1 MFPIQKILLA
11 ITFLYYLLD
20 SFYPVSNKDVAD
32 MRILPQ
38 LMGGILCVFCLIVS
52 LKKEIRCYK
61 NCIFSIFYLQLIYC
75 ALYIPYTAPSNTLL
89 SNILFYLKSFSA
101 IPFMFTIFYIATH
114 YKKGTN
120 YILAIYFIQATYALF
135 RLIYDKQL
143 SDASSTF
150 DSNSGFILV
159 CCIPMALIIP
169 KKLRLYVYTILVLA
183 CIASGQRSAA
193 VAALLTLPIGFK
205 CVKQYIKPSDIFIMI
220 ILGALVIYP
229 IAENAIT
236 NLLLRHQYDIESGS
250 MGSGRSI
257 FWKIVWD
264 DFWNNDMNIFIGNG
278 INSVPVILKKE
289 FGMAIGAHNG
299 WLDFLYSFGIIGVSI
314 YGLSIFNILRMNK
327 SIGIQLPEYKNI
339 LLTIFLVFLIKCTTS
354 HGYFDMTVMPMTMCI
369 AVVLSHFYS
378 SKYESDSIY

>member
-1 MFPIQKILLA
+1 
-11 ITFLYYLLD
+11 
-20 SFYPVSNKDVAD
+20 

-236 NLLLRHQYDIESGS
+236 NLLLRHQHDLESGS
-250 MGSGRSI
+250 IGSGRSI

-278 INSVPVILKKE
+278 INSVPVLLDEK

-299 WLDFLYSFGIIGVSI
+299 WLDFLYSFGIIGVII
-314 YGLSIFNILRMNK
+314 YGLSIFNIFKMNK
-327 SIGIQLPEYKNI
+327 LISTQMSEYKNI
-339 LLTIFLVFLIKCTTS
+339 LLTIFFVFLIKCTTS
-354 HGYFDMTVMPMTMCI
+354 HGYFDMSVMPMTMCMGI
-369 AVVLSHFYS
+369 VLSNFYS
-378 SKYESDSIY
+378 SKYESNSLH